1 MAFAVQSTSDLDRH
15 FQALWHR
22 ACNAA
27 PLGALTPELIQL
39 WATERGLDVTSVE
52 KREVGIFART
62 PAVVLAVGDV
72 KACFPKIPPT
82 GDPNWEARRQAAD
95 AKAALWEKME
105 WFSPFWIP
113 RDKTEKILG
122 DARLRTR
129 EQAIQLF
136 NYHTSTLYTLA
147 FQAVCIAQML
157 PRARSLQEVCA
168 LAREAYLAFYSG
180 YRAAS
185 ISALIPAIEG
195 GLTRIVSG
203 SESEL
208 PTGVK
213 IDRVI
218 DRCIENAARLHY
230 ERMWVPQDYL
240 TKDYL
245 FGQDERIFAFETF
258 RRWLQKSFFQKTGEY
273 DGVTW
278 LNRHMFAHGTHSDW
292 QESGNFSRLVV
303 ALATLALIE
312 SWYDETHVLSLFFPD
327 MNEDSKLLWQQA
339 LLQANAQMSLKLIEQ
354 QRYQKHGRLVP
365 EMPTDD
371 GALLRKALLS
381 EECIKD
387 LVRPLRDAGWMVEVG
402 EPDESGLYVKVV
414 AKADGQQFTV
424 ALLHYCA
431 TENGTY
437 RKLAETCS
445 AILYRGAPYKQ
456 QQYAYGIG
464 VHVGPVAG
472 WLPPIA
478 PNRKSTWRTHPTW
491 RRVRRWVLRGTSFL
505 QSAWKIWRNRR
516 RGVF

>member
-1 MAFAVQSTSDLDRH
+1 MSDFDRH
-15 FQALWHR
+15 FQAVWHR
-22 ACNAA
+22 ACSA
-27 PLGALTPELIQL
+27 PSLGTLTPELIQL

-52 KREVGIFART
+52 EREVGIFART

-72 KACFPKIPPT
+72 KACFPKIQPT
-82 GDPNWEARRQAAD
+82 GDPNWEARRQAAE
-95 AKAALWEKME
+95 AKATLWEKME

-113 RDKTEKILG
+113 RDKTERILG

-136 NYHTSTLYTLA
+136 NYHTSTLYTLS
-147 FQAVCIAQML
+147 FQAVCIAQIL
-157 PRARSLQEVCA
+157 PRARSLQEVRA

-195 GLTRIVSG
+195 SLTRIVSG

-208 PTGVK
+208 PIGVK

-245 FGQDERIFAFETF
+245 LGQDDRVFAFETF

-273 DGVTW
+273 DGLTW

-312 SWYDETHVLSLFFPD
+312 SWYDETHVVSLFFPE

-339 LLQANAQMSLKLIEQ
+339 LLQANAQMSLKMIEER
-354 QRYQKHGRLVP
+354 RYQKHGRLVP

-371 GALLRKALLS
+371 GVLLRKALLS
-381 EECIKD
+381 EDCIKD
-387 LVRPLRDAGWMVEVG
+387 LARPLREAGWSVEVG
-402 EPDESGLYVKVV
+402 EPDERALFVTVV
-414 AKADGQQFTV
+414 AKAGGQQFGV
-424 ALLHYCA
+424 ALLYSCA
-431 TENGTY
+431 TDNGIY
-437 RKLAETCS
+437 RRLADTS
-445 AILYRGAPYKQ
+445 VAILYRGPPYNQ
-456 QQYAYGIG
+456 QQYAYGID
-464 VHVGPVAG
+464 VHVGPVTG
-472 WLPPIA
+472 WLPPMA
-478 PNRKSTWRTHPTW
+478 PNRQSTWRSHPVW
-491 RRVRRWVLRGTSFL
+491 RRVRRRVTRGTGFMK
-505 QSAWKIWRNRR
+505 SAWKAWRNRR
-516 RGVF
+516 RGAFDSW